1 MRLSLLMVLLA
12 GLTSSFGAETP
23 SSGKYFVYYGC
34 YTGGK
39 GGSKGI
45 QRSEFDT
52 KSGKLSEAVTVA
64 EVGSPS
70 FLAIAP
76 NGKTLYAVGETAGK
90 KNEGG
95 GVYAYQIEPKT
106 GDLKLLNSNT
116 SGGSGPCHI
125 STDAEGKFAIVA
137 NYGGGSTAVFKL
149 NDNGS
154 IKARTGFVQHKGSS
168 VEKSRQSAPHAHCG
182 FFDATGNCAF
192 VADLGLDQ
200 VLIYKLNRETGEI
213 TPNDVP
219 FIKMPA
225 GSGPRHLHITP
236 DNKRMYVNGEMDL
249 TINAIDLDIKAGK
262 FAVVQSLSSVPEG
275 TGRNG
280 NSTAEV
286 RIHPSGKFV
295 YVSNR
300 GPNSIAG
307 YAINDGKLSLIGFAS
322 EGIKIP
328 RNFNI
333 DPSGQWM
340 LVANQDG
347 HDVAVFK
354 IDTATGKLTATG
366 EKVRVGSPVCVKFLA
381 KP

>member
-1 MRLSLLMVLLA
+1 MRLSLLMAFL
-12 GLTSSFGAETP
+12 FGSAWVNAAEP
-23 SSGKYFVYYGC
+23 PASGQYYVYFGC
-34 YTGGK
+34 YTGGA

-45 QRSEFDT
+45 QRSTLDIKT
-52 KSGKLSEAVTVA
+52 GTLSEPVTVA

-70 FLAIAP
+70 FLHIAP

-90 KNEGG
+90 KGEGG
-95 GVYAYQIEPKT
+95 GVFAYRIDSKT

-125 STDAEGKFAIVA
+125 STDAEGKFAVVA

-149 NDNGS
+149 NEDGS
-154 IKARTGFVQHKGSS
+154 IQARTGFVQHKGSS
-168 VEKSRQSAPHAHCG
+168 VNKSRQEAPHAHCG
-182 FFDATGNCAF
+182 FFEATGNYAL

-200 VLIYKLNRETGEI
+200 VMIFKLNRETGEI
-213 TPNDVP
+213 APHTTP

-225 GSGPRHLHITP
+225 GSGPRHLHLTP
-236 DNKRMYVNGEMDL
+236 NNNRMYVNGELDL
-249 TINAIDLDIKAGK
+249 TIHAVDLDFKTGEFK
-262 FAVVQSLSSVPEG
+262 VVQSLSTVPEG
-275 TGRNG
+275 TGTKG

-286 RIHPSGKFV
+286 RIHPNGKFV

-307 YAINDGKLSLIGFAS
+307 FKIDSGKLSAIGHAT

-333 DPSGQWM
+333 DPTGQWM

-347 HDVAVFK
+347 HDVGVFK
-354 IDTATGKLTATG
+354 IDQTTGKLTATG
-366 EKVRVGSPVCVKFLA
+366 TKVKVGSPVCVKFLA
-381 KP
+381 K